1 MTTNR
6 LGLLAA
12 ALLVLPA
19 TRVRGAGELDL
30 GFGTNG
36 LAVTVAATV
45 ARALLVQPDG
55 RLIAAGSAG
64 GSGDPALAVT
74 RWTANGELDASFG
87 SGGVVIT
94 SFSGVNDV
102 ARAVA
107 LQPHGRVVVAGGSAN
122 AFALARYLASGALD
136 ESFGVGGVVI
146 TNVGGTAQAN
156 ALVVQPD
163 GKLVAAGVTDDGT
176 GGRFALVRYMPNGA
190 LDATFGSGGAVTTA
204 PGSDDAAMALV
215 LEPNG
220 KLVAA
225 GVTRRGG
232 ASNFALV
239 RYLPDGTLDAGF
251 GPGGVVTT
259 DLSGDDA
266 ATHLVLEPD
275 GKLVAAGVSRRGGA
289 GNFALV
295 RYDGDGA
302 LDGTF
307 GAGGATITDFGGDD
321 VANGLLLTPAGDVVA
336 VGSTSAGGGESFAL
350 AQYTAAG
357 ILDDAF
363 GNGGTVTTNFSAGH
377 DQANAG
383 ATQANGNI
391 VVAGQSGTELALA
404 RYIGKPAPAP
414 APAPPSLTAVE
425 AELDA
430 LITAIDREIPAGAVE
445 AALAGLASSGKGLAL
460 LAEQDLGLGRHHR
473 AISRLRRAV
482 RLLTRLERRL
492 RSPAVRSMA
501 GVALANALAVQTG
514 HAARDLRI
522 LRSHL

>member
-1 MTTNR
+1 VTTNR
-6 LGLLAA
+6 AARLGFLAA

-19 TRVRGAGELDL
+19 TRARGAGELDL

-45 ARALLVQPDG
+45 ARTLLVQPDG
-55 RLIAAGSAG
+55 RLIAVGSAE
-64 GSGDPALAVT
+64 GSGNPMLAVT
-74 RWTANGELDASFG
+74 RWTANGVLDASFG
-87 SGGVVIT
+87 SEGIVIT
-94 SFSGVNDV
+94 TFSGVNDV

-107 LQPHGRVVVAGGSAN
+107 LQPDGRVVVAGGSAN
-122 AFALARYLASGALD
+122 AFALARFRASGAVD
-136 ESFGVGGVVI
+136 GSFGFGGQVT
-146 TNVGGTAQAN
+146 TNVGRTAQAN

-163 GKLVAAGVTDDGT
+163 GKLVAAGVTDNGT
-176 GGRFALVRYMPNGA
+176 GGQFVLVRYMPNGA
-190 LDATFGSGGAVTTA
+190 LDETFGSGGAVTTA
-204 PGSDDAAMALV
+204 IGSDDAARALV

-220 KLVAA
+220 RLVAA

-289 GNFALV
+289 GDFALV
-295 RYDGDGA
+295 RYNRDGT

-307 GAGGATITDFGGDD
+307 GAGGATTTDFGGDD
-321 VANGLLLTPAGDVVA
+321 VATGLLLTPAGDVVA
-336 VGSTSAGGGESFAL
+336 VGSTTAGTGGSFAL

-357 ILDDAF
+357 ILDAAF
-363 GNGGTVTTNFSAGH
+363 GTGGTTTTNFSGGH

-383 ATQANGNI
+383 AAQANGNI

-404 RYIGKPAPAP
+404 RYIGNP

-430 LITAIDREIPAGAVE
+430 LITAIDREVPAGAVE
-445 AALAGLASSGKGLAL
+445 AALAGLASGGKGLAL

-501 GVALANALAVQTG
+501 GAALANALAVQTG
-514 HAARDLRI
+514 HAVGV
-522 LRSHL
+522 LRSLL

>member
-1 MTTNR
+1 MAVTTNRAAR

-12 ALLVLPA
+12 AMLVLPA

-36 LAVTVAATV
+36 RAVTFAATV

-64 GSGDPALAVT
+64 GSGDPTFAVT
-74 RWTANGELDASFG
+74 RWTANGVLDASFG
-87 SGGVVIT
+87 SEGIAIT
-94 SFSGVNDV
+94 GFSGVNEV

-107 LQPHGRVVVAGGSAN
+107 LQPDGRVVVAGGSAN
-122 AFALARYLASGALD
+122 ALALARYRTSGALD
-136 ESFGVGGVVI
+136 GSFGVGGEVL
-146 TNVGGTAQAN
+146 TNLGTTAQAN

-176 GGRFALVRYMPNGA
+176 GGRFVLVRYMPSGA

-204 PGSDDAAMALV
+204 LGSDDAAMALV
-215 LEPNG
+215 LEPDG

-225 GVTRRGG
+225 GVTRRGD

-266 ATHLVLEPD
+266 AMALVLEPD

-336 VGSTSAGGGESFAL
+336 VGSTTAGTGGSFAL
-350 AQYTAAG
+350 AQYTSAG

-363 GNGGTVTTNFSAGH
+363 GSNGTVTTNFSAGH

-383 ATQANGNI
+383 AAQANGNI

-404 RYIGKPAPAP
+404 RYIGKPAPA
-414 APAPPSLTAVE
+414 APSLTAVE

-430 LITAIDREIPAGAVE
+430 LITAIDRKVPAGAVE
-445 AALAGLASSGKGLAL
+445 AALAGLATGGKGLAL

-501 GVALANALAVQTG
+501 GVAVANALAVQTG
-514 HAARDLRI
+514 HAARDLRS
-522 LRSHL
+522 LL

>member
-1 MTTNR
+1 MTTNRAAR

-12 ALLVLPA
+12 AMLVLPA

-36 LAVTVAATV
+36 RAVTFAATV

-220 KLVAA
+220 RLVAA

-232 ASNFALV
+232 DGDFALV
-239 RYLPDGTLDAGF
+239 RYLPNGTLDTGF

-266 ATHLVLEPD
+266 AMALVREPD
-275 GKLVAAGVSRRGGA
+275 GRLVAAGVTRRGGA
-289 GNFALV
+289 GDFALV

-307 GAGGATITDFGGDD
+307 GAEGAMTTDFGGDD
-321 VANGLLLTPAGDVVA
+321 VANGLLLTPAGDIVA
-336 VGSTSAGGGESFAL
+336 VGSTSAGTGGSFAL
-350 AQYTAAG
+350 AQYTPAG

-363 GNGGTVTTNFSAGH
+363 GSGGTVTTNFSGH
-377 DQANAG
+377 DLANAG
-383 ATQANGNI
+383 AAQANGNI

-404 RYIGKPAPAP
+404 RYLGTPAPSP
-414 APAPPSLTAVE
+414 RSFTAVE
-425 AELDA
+425 EELDA
-430 LITAIDREIPAGAVE
+430 LLTAIAREVPAGAVE
-445 AALAGLASSGKGLAL
+445 AALAGLASSGNGLAL
-460 LAEQDLGLGRHHR
+460 LAEQDFGLGRHHR
-473 AISRLRRAV
+473 AISRLGRAV
-482 RLLTRLERRL
+482 RLLTRLDRRL
-492 RSPAVRSMA
+492 RSPAVRRMT
-501 GVALANALAVQTG
+501 GVAVANALAVQTG
-514 HAARDLRI
+514 HVARDLRI
-522 LRSHL
+522 LRTLR

>member
-1 MTTNR
+1 VTTNR
-6 LGLLAA
+6 AARLGFLAA

-19 TRVRGAGELDL
+19 TRARGAGELDL

-55 RLIAAGSAG
+55 KLIAAGSAE
-64 GSGDPALAVT
+64 GSGNPMLAVT
-74 RWTANGELDASFG
+74 RWTANGVLDASFG
-87 SGGVVIT
+87 SEGIVIT
-94 SFSGVNDV
+94 TFSGVNDV

-107 LQPHGRVVVAGGSAN
+107 LQPDGRVVVAGGSAN
-122 AFALARYLASGALD
+122 AFALARFRASGAVD
-136 ESFGVGGVVI
+136 GSFGFGGQVT
-146 TNVGGTAQAN
+146 TNVGRTAQAN

-163 GKLVAAGVTDDGT
+163 GKLVAAGVTDNGT
-176 GGRFALVRYMPNGA
+176 GGQFVLVRYMPNGA
-190 LDATFGSGGAVTTA
+190 LDETFGSGGAVTTA
-204 PGSDDAAMALV
+204 IGSDDAARALV

-220 KLVAA
+220 RLVAA

-289 GNFALV
+289 GDFALV
-295 RYDGDGA
+295 RYNRDGT

-307 GAGGATITDFGGDD
+307 GAGGATTTDFGGDD
-321 VANGLLLTPAGDVVA
+321 VATGLLLTPAGDVVA
-336 VGSTSAGGGESFAL
+336 VGSTTAGTGGSFAL

-357 ILDDAF
+357 ILDAAF
-363 GNGGTVTTNFSAGH
+363 GTGGTMTTNFSAGH

-383 ATQANGNI
+383 AAQANGNI

-404 RYIGKPAPAP
+404 RYIGNP

-430 LITAIDREIPAGAVE
+430 LITAIDREVPAGAVE
-445 AALAGLASSGKGLAL
+445 AALAGLASGGKGLAL

-501 GVALANALAVQTG
+501 GAALANALAVQTG
-514 HAARDLRI
+514 HAVGV
-522 LRSHL
+522 LRSLL